1 MRSHNKDG
9 LISRSINR
17 HIIAGAFTCFALICG
32 MGVWAY
38 TIELA
43 GAVVSQGNF
52 VVDSYIKKVQHPS
65 GGVVGEILVKDGDR
79 VSLGDILITLD
90 STQTRAQL
98 AIITKRLDQLNARKV
113 RLEAERDDHL
123 LLQFDP
129 DLVARKESPDVA
141 RSLHSEQQLFEF
153 RKQAREGRKKQ
164 LLERINQFKHEING
178 LKAQQLA
185 YERGLDVLNA
195 EINNLRPLL
204 LDGLVSAQRL
214 NALETQAATFG
225 GERGEKLAYQ
235 AQIAGRIAEARLQ
248 IISIDQDLKTEVGQE
263 LREIESQIGEFTE
276 RKITAEDELKRI
288 NITAPQSGFVHQL
301 SAHTV
306 GGVIVPSDIILQIV
320 PDDDEL
326 MIEAKIAPQDID
338 QISLG
343 QAVIIRLSAF
353 SQRTTPEL
361 KGSINRI
368 GAELTSDEKSGL
380 SWYLVRIG
388 INAAELS
395 RLDGLKLLAGMPAEV
410 LIQTG
415 KRTALS
421 YLTKPLIDQI
431 NRAFKEE

>member
-1 MRSHNKDG
+1 MRGHNKDG

-32 MGVWAY
+32 LGVWAY
-38 TIELA
+38 TTELA

-129 DLVARKESPDVA
+129 DLVARKDSPDVA

-178 LKAQQLA
+178 LKAQQHA

-288 NITAPQSGFVHQL
+288 KITAPQSGFVHQL

-320 PDDDEL
+320 PDNDEL

-421 YLTKPLIDQI
+421 YLTKPFIDQL
-431 NRAFKEE
+431 NRAFKEK